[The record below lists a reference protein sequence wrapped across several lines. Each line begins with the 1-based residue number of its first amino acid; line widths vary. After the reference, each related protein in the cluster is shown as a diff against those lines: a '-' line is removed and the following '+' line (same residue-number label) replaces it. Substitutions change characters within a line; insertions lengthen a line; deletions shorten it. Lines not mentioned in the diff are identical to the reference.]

1 MVAAEEWGIPAASQT
16 CGASSRPYA
25 DLPLLYD
32 NAAPRHEEPD
42 YEGDEHDE
50 EELDFSIFIDA
61 MPVQQG
67 AYVCFL
73 PPFRS
78 APHRF
83 EGAPAEGK
91 VLMKRCANQRSRQ
104 KGTMIRKV
112 GSDDHRC

>member
-1 MVAAEEWGIPAASQT
+1 MGNS
-16 CGASSRPYA
+16 CGRPDLRGSSRPYA
-25 DLPLLYD
+25 DLLLLHD

-50 EELDFSIFIDA
+50 EELDFSMFIDA
-61 MPVQQG
+61 MPVQQS

-91 VLMKRCANQRSRQ
+91 VLMKRAVPTSARAR
-104 KGTMIRKV
+104 GAP
-112 GSDDHRC
+112 